1 MGEIRVALRTPVGR
15 GFALIALA
23 TVATGFAMAAN
34 QNIGSNFFKQELHL
48 SGPQFGYI
56 TAIREIPGFLL
67 IFLTAIFYRLT
78 LPRLTALALA
88 VLAIGYGF
96 YGFATSFWT
105 LAPWVIISSMG
116 YHTWLQTQG
125 ALGMSLTTKN
135 RAGSILGRVS
145 ALNSAGAVTA
155 MLVVLVA
162 FSLDWLTFRS
172 TFVICGLLALL
183 AAVAIFFFPNLRDG
197 EEQAVLPKRE
207 PILFRREYRNYYL
220 LNLLDGGRQQIFFSF
235 GLWVLVEHY
244 KLGVPLISGVLL
256 AVTAMNMTLGPW
268 IGRQIDR
275 RGVRRILEIANVG
288 YIVALLGYGFAD
300 NESIAIGCY
309 VIYSFIFPL
318 SYIGS
323 STYLRQIAPPEELAP
338 SLAMG
343 VTMQHVAAIVVP
355 LAAGYILNFVGYQ
368 IPFIIACGFA
378 ATTFLVTRR
387 LSPETQQVAS
397 RLAPQEAVAD

>member
-1 MGEIRVALRTPVGR
+1 
-15 GFALIALA
+15 
-23 TVATGFAMAAN
+23 
-34 QNIGSNFFKQELHL
+34 
-48 SGPQFGYI
+48 
-56 TAIREIPGFLL
+56 
-67 IFLTAIFYRLT
+67 
-78 LPRLTALALA
+78 
-88 VLAIGYGF
+88 
-96 YGFATSFWT
+96 
-105 LAPWVIISSMG
+105 
-116 YHTWLQTQG
+116 
-125 ALGMSLTTKN
+125 
-135 RAGSILGRVS
+135 
-145 ALNSAGAVTA
+145 
-155 MLVVLVA
+155 
-162 FSLDWLTFRS
+162 
-172 TFVICGLLALL
+172 
-183 AAVAIFFFPNLRDG
+183 
-197 EEQAVLPKRE
+197 
-207 PILFRREYRNYYL
+207 
-220 LNLLDGGRQQIFFSF
+220 
-235 GLWVLVEHY
+235 
-244 KLGVPLISGVLL
+244 
-256 AVTAMNMTLGPW
+256 MNMTLGPW

-387 LSPETQQVAS
+387 LSPETQQVSS